1 MQKQSLIS
9 QGTSDSL
16 KKNVL
21 LSPGRVKA
29 SAFNFMESLEKV
41 IRKTTVLPLC
51 HLKNNTA
58 SLPAGHTSRLMQSN
72 SSLLQIFT
80 RSAFTLIE
88 LLVVIAIIAILA
100 AILLPALNSARERGR
115 TASCINN
122 LKQLGFGY
130 LEYAGAN
137 DDSVIPEQVK
147 IPQGSSS
154 LAASAEKL
162 RWYEYMAENN
172 IGGSSRKMT
181 GLYASQMDKE
191 GYFMETMFCPSSG
204 AITSRSFF
212 NYFPVAFSY
221 TYNGMLS
228 YTWGGTRTMRKLS
241 AASRNVSKTMVF
253 ADDWKPAGK
262 SYNNTSYINTIA
274 YLGLDSSLLP
284 NIGSNGAH
292 GRNANQLFLDGHVE
306 GLEFFYTIDDGTLTD
321 SLALWLPGTV
331 KQYQE

>member
-1 MQKQSLIS
+1 
-9 QGTSDSL
+9 
-16 KKNVL
+16 
-21 LSPGRVKA
+21 
-29 SAFNFMESLEKV
+29 MESLEKV